1 MVGLN
6 FPIFGSAGDKNHI
19 TVRFQIKSSPQ
30 TEIHTLSSPKTVSA
44 LFSTPWIF
52 QILYATLLS
61 RCTHIEAI
69 PRPNSELSRSIIR
82 LWWPYPVVSELILHF
97 CQCFR
102 MYGTDSRR
110 SELSRT
116 SHVAPVT
123 DTTFW
128 PKIENKKFQK
138 KWFFENKILRKKWI
152 FFWKKNIFWF
162 LRSFR
167 IGWLTFSCSGRL
179 RGAGN
184 RTILSRY
191 PARPSIAATFHC
203 DHSDFLDFF
212 GGGGE
217 DLKKHPRR
225 TK

>member
-52 QILYATLLS
+52 FKFSLLLCGADVLILKRFLGQIQNFLDRSYASDGLTQ
-61 RCTHIEAI
+61 
-69 PRPNSELSRSIIR
+69 
-82 LWWPYPVVSELILHF
+82 WFSELIWHF

-102 MYGTDSRR
+102 MYGTYSRR

-128 PKIENKKFQK
+128 PKIKNKNFKKNDFSKIKFWK
-138 KWFFENKILRKKWI
+138 KMKI
-152 FFWKKNIFWF
+152 FFWKKGKISNGYAFKKKGKITMKW
-162 LRSFR
+162 
-167 IGWLTFSCSGRL
+167 TF
-179 RGAGN
+179 
-184 RTILSRY
+184 
-191 PARPSIAATFHC
+191 
-203 DHSDFLDFF
+203 
-212 GGGGE
+212 
-217 DLKKHPRR
+217 
-225 TK
+225 